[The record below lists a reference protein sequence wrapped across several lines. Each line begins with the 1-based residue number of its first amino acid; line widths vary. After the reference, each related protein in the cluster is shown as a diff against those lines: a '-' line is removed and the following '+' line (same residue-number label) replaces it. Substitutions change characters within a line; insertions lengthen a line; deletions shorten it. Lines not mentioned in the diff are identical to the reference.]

1 MSASSALRLYWVCI
15 CRGRRGTRRD
25 PACFLGQLFRGFLSA
40 PCPTQIFTP
49 TLPWPVQNCRDG
61 TGTCTARRGFG
72 CSKLRDGPSLSIT
85 STCHCNELGN
95 GKQGGEHLPRP
106 ALRFCSLLHTALI
119 RN

>member
-49 TLPWPVQNCRDG
+49 TLPWPVQDCRDG
-61 TGTCTARRGFG
+61 TGTCTSGFWLQQITRRP
-72 CSKLRDGPSLSIT
+72 LTIYYLY
-85 STCHCNELGN
+85 
-95 GKQGGEHLPRP
+95 LP
-106 ALRFCSLLHTALI
+106 L
-119 RN
+119 